1 MVLAAAV
8 AAGCLQ
14 KEVTHTLYLSPDGA
28 VRWTVEEAGVY
39 SDEEEVAKRIAEEQG
54 FIGPALIGEH
64 TTAQAFR
71 ALQPDGLV
79 RTTVVRDERPF
90 HVITDTHFFRA
101 DRAFE
106 RLLKGAG
113 ITGSATLVIDGD
125 RGSLRIRFDFTREP
139 APGQQQGSPV
149 VRMLE
154 DIDDLRFVLTEGKF
168 IAGGGFDVP
177 DRARAVVSR
186 EWIEAAAQ
194 AEEEKRAIELVLT
207 WQLWEGDASTNHYP
221 GLFQVCAATRA
232 PVGVGPAGSGRYS
245 RSAARRAL

>member
-1 MVLAAAV
+1 MRYTLTIPALLAAAM
-8 AAGCLQ
+8 AATGCLQ
-14 KEVTHTLYLSPDGA
+14 KDVTHTLYLSPDGA

-39 SDEEEVAKRIAEEQG
+39 SDEDDVGKRIAEEQA

-71 ALQPDGLV
+71 AMGPDGLV

-90 HVITDTHFFRA
+90 HVITETQFFRA

-113 ITGSATLVIDGD
+113 IRGSASLVIDGN
-125 RGSLRIRFDFTREP
+125 RGSLRIRFDFSREP
-139 APGQQQGSPV
+139 EPEQQGGPV

-154 DIDDLRFVLTEGKF
+154 DLDDLRFVLTEGKF

-177 DRARAVVSR
+177 DRTKAVVSR
-186 EWIEAAAQ
+186 EWIEAAGKADD
-194 AEEEKRAIELVLT
+194 EKRAIELVLT
-207 WQLWEGDASTNHYP
+207 WQLWEGD
-221 GLFQVCAATRA
+221 
-232 PVGVGPAGSGRYS
+232 
-245 RSAARRAL
+245 